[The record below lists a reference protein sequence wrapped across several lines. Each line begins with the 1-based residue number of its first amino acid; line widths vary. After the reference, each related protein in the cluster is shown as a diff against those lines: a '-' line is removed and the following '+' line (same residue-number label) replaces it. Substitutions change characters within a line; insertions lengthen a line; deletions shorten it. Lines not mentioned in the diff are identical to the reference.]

1 MKGNHYKCRLLFSF
15 STQDESNIQT
25 TNVLI
30 KNSSAE
36 KILVITVDYKLR
48 FDRYVENLCKKAGR
62 NLNVGKLHGRVF
74 QIPV

>member
-1 MKGNHYKCRLLFSF
+1 MKANHYKCRLLFSF

-25 TNVLI
+25 ANVLI

-48 FDRYVENLCKKAGR
+48 FDRHVENLCEKASR
-62 NLNVGKLHGRVF
+62 NLNVGKLHGST
-74 QIPV
+74 